1 MTEIRK
7 LLIAAAV
14 AAVSFAAAPVGAQS
28 PTRTQN
34 IAEILAEAGNF
45 QTLLAA
51 VEAAGMTD
59 RLTGVEPYNVYPYT
73 VFAPTDDA
81 FAALPEG
88 TIDTLLMPDNR
99 RDLQAILKNHIF
111 PGTID
116 RAGYYTARGSR
127 ISFNYDFR
135 PVNGNMSNWFTA
147 QRVTPSEFDIM
158 AENGT
163 IHVVDSVLLP

>member
-1 MTEIRK
+1 M
-7 LLIAAAV
+7 
-14 AAVSFAAAPVGAQS
+14 
-28 PTRTQN
+28 
-34 IAEILAEAGNF
+34 AEAGNF

-51 VEAAGMTD
+51 VDAAGMTD
-59 RLTGVEPYNVYPYT
+59 RLAGVEPYNVYPYT
-73 VFAPTDDA
+73 VFAPTDEA

-88 TIDTLLMPDNR
+88 TVDTLLMPENR
-99 RDLQAILKNHIF
+99 RDLQNVLRNHIF

-116 RAGYYTARGSR
+116 RDDYYTTRGSR

-135 PVNGNMSNWFTA
+135 PVNGNMPNWFTA
-147 QRVTPSEFDIM
+147 QTTTPAEFDIA

>member
-1 MTEIRK
+1 MNKIRE
-7 LLIAAAV
+7 LLIAATV
-14 AAVSFAAAPVGAQS
+14 ATASVAAAPASAQS
-28 PTRTQN
+28 PARTQS
-34 IAEILAEAGNF
+34 IAEVLAEAGNF

-59 RLTGVEPYNVYPYT
+59 RLTGAEPYNVYPYT
-73 VFAPTDDA
+73 VFAPTDEA
-81 FAALPEG
+81 FAALPDG
-88 TIDTLLMPDNR
+88 TVETLLMPENR
-99 RDLQAILKNHIF
+99 RDLQIVLKNHIF

-147 QRVTPSEFDIM
+147 QQVTPSEFDIM

-163 IHVVDSVLLP
+163 IHVVDSVLVP